1 MGPLRD
7 LAAAN
12 AAAMRS
18 SRSCAAGARRFPS
31 PGSALHLGL
40 EGRHQFARFAQVLLQ
55 ARLSP
60 KRAGPGRRTDPHPV
74 LRYPLQADRPHRRQC
89 RHVVRER
96 FIHQRFVAGAKVVEG
111 EVVHPHPATDPPI
124 RVVLQTKPR
133 HFAPA
138 AHPLERGVEPQCKQ
152 DTRVDRHPTGIA
164 APRLDRLDQPA
175 QVLSAPRSP
184 TPIGRSDP
192 GPTTTSG
199 PRRAALPATDWAPEA
214 AALLGDASRRSA
226 PAPAA
231 PALRSARAGLRTT
244 PPQQPR
250 HLDQLVWSCQ
260 SLASGLGS

>member
-1 MGPLRD
+1 MSGLSPQASSPPLGGADRRKAGGHVVGRTKAPVTHFHVARFGIGGTRPRLLGLGALGPLRD

-40 EGRHQFARFAQVLLQ
+40 DGRHQFARFAQVLLQ

-111 EVVHPHPATDPPI
+111 EVVHRHPATDPPI

-138 AHPLERGVEPQCKQ
+138 AHPLKRGVEPQCKQ

-184 TPIGRSDP
+184 TPIV
-192 GPTTTSG
+192 
-199 PRRAALPATDWAPEA
+199 A
-214 AALLGDASRRSA
+214 
-226 PAPAA
+226 
-231 PALRSARAGLRTT
+231 
-244 PPQQPR
+244 Q
-250 HLDQLVWSCQ
+250 
-260 SLASGLGS
+260 